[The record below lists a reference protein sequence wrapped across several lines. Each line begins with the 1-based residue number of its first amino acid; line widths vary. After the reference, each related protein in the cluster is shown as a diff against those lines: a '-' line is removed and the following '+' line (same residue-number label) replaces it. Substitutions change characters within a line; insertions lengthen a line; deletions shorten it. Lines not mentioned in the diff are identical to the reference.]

1 MATYSLRAEKSTA
14 VTCPN
19 GVLEVGQLSK
29 EVRLGRW
36 IYEEKINK
44 QTMSFRKAGMK
55 GKGKEVRLE

>member
-1 MATYSLRAEKSTA
+1 MATYSLLAEKSTA

-36 IYEEKINK
+36 IYEENKISERCLSGK
-44 QTMSFRKAGMK
+44 YKAGV
-55 GKGKEVRLE
+55 KEKIRSLG